1 MKAHGFMAITRC
13 AMPDRN
19 INVLMPAVA
28 CTHTHAAH
36 SAAER
41 ARSGDGGAGTHREAA
56 AEPPERGVHAGTH
69 GLRPRVLGAANRHL
83 TSRRRACKKS
93 EREE

>member
-41 ARSGDGGAGTHREAA
+41 ARVGTGARALTARL
-56 AEPPERGVHAGTH
+56 PPS
-69 GLRPRVLGAANRHL
+69 HL
-83 TSRRRACKKS
+83 NVEFTRARTGS
-93 EREE
+93 DHVSWAPPTDI